1 MQWLR
6 SFRTGAITAAIVAA
20 TALGSVASAEQPKRG
35 GTLNVAVEAE
45 FSGFYHARARIFN
58 NNTTNAV
65 VSVLETLFV
74 HEGDR
79 IVPRLGLELIEAED
93 RMSAIVK
100 LRQGVKF
107 HDGTPFNAD
116 AVVHHYSWVLD
127 PETKLNTAIL
137 RPVERVEKVDDYTVR
152 FVLKHPWAALH
163 SALALEHLLNFIGS
177 PKALQDPDSF
187 HRHPVGTGPFV
198 FQEWRSGDRVVM
210 TRNEDYWDKD
220 LPYLD
225 QVIYRIMPDGNTRFQ
240 SIRAGQID
248 IGMVSDP
255 GHIVAARDAD
265 DLVLMR
271 YTGSGGQSWNFNH
284 SKPPFND
291 PRVRAAVV
299 HAVDGQALVNAY
311 YRGTTEVTKG
321 LLYGDAWACPDLNW
335 RSYDPEKARALAKE
349 VGGIKFEHITTNTP
363 AGRRLGSMLQH
374 FFTEAG
380 FETTL
385 KTIEQSNN
393 VRVGLSGDYQM
404 DIWRFSDY
412 GGDPDHLLSTYFSSP
427 YVTRHNHE
435 PFEELLSKA
444 RQESDHERRRELY
457 CQVAQL
463 MSDDAT
469 ILLPVRLTYSGIARP
484 YVKGVPPMMNN
495 LIRVRAAWID
505 K

>member
-1 MQWLR
+1 MQLAN
-6 SFRTGAITAAIVAA
+6 SFKVGTIAAVIGAMVA
-20 TALGSVASAEQPKRG
+20 LSPVAGAEQPKRG

-65 VSVLETLFV
+65 VSVMETLFA
-74 HEGDR
+74 HEGDE
-79 IVPRLGLELIEAED
+79 IVPRLGLELIESED
-93 RMSAIVK
+93 RLSAIVP
-100 LRQGVKF
+100 LRQGVTF

-116 AVVHHYSWVLD
+116 AVVHHYTWILD
-127 PETKLNTAIL
+127 PETGINTSIL
-137 RPVERVEKVDDYTVR
+137 APVERVEKVDEHTVR

-163 SALALEHLLNFIGS
+163 SALGLEHLLNFIGS
-177 PKALQDPDSF
+177 PTALEDPDTF

-210 TRNEDYWDKD
+210 TRNENYWAEG
-220 LPYLD
+220 LPYVD
-225 QVIYRIMPDGNTRFQ
+225 EVIYRILPDGNTRFQ
-240 SIRAGQID
+240 SIRSGQLD
-248 IGMVSDP
+248 LAMVSDP
-255 GHIVAARDAD
+255 GHIVAAGESD
-265 DLVLMR
+265 DLVLYR
-271 YTGSGGQSWNFNH
+271 YTGSGGQSWNINH
-284 SKPPFND
+284 SKPPFDD

-299 HAVDGQALVNAY
+299 HAVDGEALVNAY

-321 LLYGDAWACPDLNW
+321 LLASEVWSCPDLNW
-335 RSYDPEKARALAKE
+335 RSYDLEKARALAEE
-349 VGGIKFEHITTNTP
+349 VGGIEFEHITTNTP

-380 FETTL
+380 FNTTL

-393 VRVGLSGDYQM
+393 VRVGLSGDYQL

-412 GGDPDHLLSTYFSSP
+412 GGDPDHVLSTYFSRP
-427 YVTRHNHE
+427 YVTRHNNV
-435 PFEELLSKA
+435 PFEELLSEA
-444 RQESDHERRRELY
+444 RQESDFERRRELY
-457 CQVAQL
+457 CQVSQL

-469 ILLPVRLTYSGIARP
+469 ILLPVRLTYSGIGQP

-495 LIRVRAAWID
+495 LIRVRSAWID